1 MDRGSR
7 ESDRPTADE
16 AITALFEQ
24 EGGRLFAIAR
34 NLCGDRQQAEDL
46 VQETFLQ
53 AYRKWD
59 TFEGRSRPTTW
70 LYTIASRLC
79 QRLHRKRA
87 GEPARMASLEELL
100 PFSDRALAVAEA
112 GSGLDDDDEARER
125 LEAAV
130 TALPDEFRMP
140 LILKDIVGLSGAEV
154 AQVLGLK
161 EATVKT
167 RMHRARLKLREGIAE
182 ILPKRELPPA
192 AYERQVCLDLLE
204 AKQEAL
210 DRGVAFPVDREVIC
224 ARCRAVFGTLDLA
237 RDLCRRIAT
246 DELPR
251 DLRDR
256 VVSRL
261 RSAGT

>member
-1 MDRGSR
+1 MDRGSPQ
-7 ESDRPTADE
+7 SDRPAADQ
-16 AITALFEQ
+16 AITALFEE
-24 EGGRLFAIAR
+24 EGGRLFSIAR
-34 NLCGDRQQAEDL
+34 NLCGNRQQAEDL

-87 GEPARMASLEELL
+87 GEPARMASLEQLL

-112 GSGLDDDDEARER
+112 GSGLDDDDEARQR

-167 RMHRARLKLREGIAE
+167 RVHRARLKLREGIAE

-210 DRGVAFPVDREVIC
+210 DRGVAFPVDREVFC

-237 RDLCRRIAT
+237 RDLCRKIAA

-261 RSAGT
+261 QSAGT